1 LKIALLLIL
10 AGLIRCSDEAVVN
23 ARPAVLLPVNR
34 IKQVT
39 VAGRSATIV
48 VNCTA
53 PNPCYTL
60 ARVEQKAEGNE
71 IAVQVF
77 GRLVSDNPCIQV
89 VASIDVIATFKLP
102 DAGTYHFRFTG
113 YNRAAVDTSLVVD

>member
-1 LKIALLLIL
+1 ML
-10 AGLIRCSDEAVVN
+10 AGLIRCSDEAMVN

-39 VAGRSATIV
+39 LAGRTATFV

-60 ARVEQKAEGNE
+60 ARVEQRAEGNE
-71 IAVQVF
+71 ITVQVF
-77 GRLVSDNPCIQV
+77 GRLVSDDPCIQV
-89 VASIDVIATFKLP
+89 VASIDAIATLKLP
-102 DAGTYHFRFTG
+102 AAGTFHFRFA
-113 YNRAAVDTSLVVD
+113 NSSRATVDTSLVID